1 MGRCVLSFN
10 TALSAPI
17 RTGYEGIGAGVLCHH
32 VDAPPL
38 VARSAFYLNLF
49 RKLEVKCEVCLKLYG
64 TPYGLFTKG
73 AKGKIIGSSIK
84 VSLKH
89 KENMDFECTEFS

>member
-1 MGRCVLSFN
+1 MGRSVLSFN
-10 TALSAPI
+10 TVLAAPI

-38 VARSAFYLNLF
+38 VARSAFYLNIFRQLF
-49 RKLEVKCEVCLKLYG
+49 QGEVCLKLHG

-73 AKGKIIGSSIK
+73 AKGKIISSSIK

>member
-1 MGRCVLSFN
+1 MGRSVLSFN
-10 TALSAPI
+10 TVLAV
-17 RTGYEGIGAGVLCHH
+17 GYEGIGAGVLCHH

-49 RKLEVKCEVCLKLYG
+49 RQLFQGEVCIKLHG

-84 VSLKH
+84 VSLRH

>member
-1 MGRCVLSFN
+1 MGWCVLSFN
-10 TALSAPI
+10 TTLAAPI

-49 RKLEVKCEVCLKLYG
+49 RQLFQGEVVLSCMELHMG
-64 TPYGLFTKG
+64 FG

-84 VSLKH
+84 VSLKQ

>member
-1 MGRCVLSFN
+1 MGRSVLSFN
-10 TALSAPI
+10 TALAAPI
-17 RTGYEGIGAGVLCHH
+17 RTGYEGIGA
-32 VDAPPL
+32 DAPPP

-49 RKLEVKCEVCLKLYG
+49 RQLFQGEVCLKLYG
-64 TPYGLFTKG
+64 NPYGLFTKG

-89 KENMDFECTEFS
+89 KENMDFECTDFS